1 MVSAGTLY
9 FIHPDHLGTPQRI
22 TDANQNIVWDAALR
36 PFGEVE
42 QMTQTFTLN
51 LRFPGQYAD
60 AETGLNYNFFR
71 DYDPSVGRYVESD
84 PIGLRGGLNTYAY
97 AAGDPARWLDRQGL
111 AEGDFPPPPPGYDPN
126 TWPSGAWP
134 NNGKYWTQDPKNGD
148 VYTIHPEDEGHWRH
162 WDKQDGGGND
172 GGMCP
177 PNSAKRRKGQKKA
190 PYGNQSDTDPN
201 GDAPAWTPPDPAPK
215 PSVPVPTAPLP
226 FVPID
231 PIPSPGPIIRIP
243 IPLY

>member
-1 MVSAGTLY
+1 MPVAMVSAGTLY

-84 PIGLRGGLNTYAY
+84 PIGLEGGTNTYAY
-97 AAGDPARWLDRQGL
+97 VQGDPVSLADPDGL
-111 AEGDFPPPPPGYDPN
+111 QAVPLNPVLPPPGGSVGGSPYHVE
-126 TWPSGAWP
+126 WPPGLLDW
-134 NNGKYWTQDPKNGD
+134 
-148 VYTIHPEDEGHWRH
+148 I
-162 WDKQDGGGND
+162 KQNI
-172 GGMCP
+172 
-177 PNSAKRRKGQKKA
+177 
-190 PYGNQSDTDPN
+190 
-201 GDAPAWTPPDPAPK
+201 
-215 PSVPVPTAPLP
+215 
-226 FVPID
+226 ID
-231 PIPSPGPIIRIP
+231 PTMSMAKGGKQEKGNEYSRAAVEQARASGKDPCDLLDEWYDEATANRDTKAAMKIQTAQKALNCRNKQKRCQ
-243 IPLY
+243 